1 MPLEGARP
9 HVSDLQPPDL
19 IETMR
24 ADAQGVVALLSG
36 HLRRLEQ
43 SAHTLGHV
51 WPGQLAVESAIHASV
66 AALATPR
73 PQHLR
78 LRLLMGAQG
87 QLHVEVFPLPAITGV
102 PAIAVTT
109 RTLDSRERLLQ
120 HKTVHRPWYASTTAW
135 LASHPDFFDLIFLNE
150 RGEVCEG
157 SRSNIYVLKNGV
169 WHTPPLHCGL
179 LGGVMRRQLLD
190 QDAVVESVLAAS
202 DLEAPTAAIRLSNGL
217 RGWFDVKFEKNR
229 SLGLSGG

>member
-1 MPLEGARP
+1 M
-9 HVSDLQPPDL
+9 VC
-19 IETMR
+19 
-24 ADAQGVVALLSG
+24 LL
-36 HLRRLEQ
+36 
-43 SAHTLGHV
+43 
-51 WPGQLAVESAIHASV
+51 
-66 AALATPR
+66 TPIF
-73 PQHLR
+73 L
-78 LRLLMGAQG
+78 
-87 QLHVEVFPLPAITGV
+87 
-102 PAIAVTT
+102 
-109 RTLDSRERLLQ
+109 
-120 HKTVHRPWYASTTAW
+120 ST
-135 LASHPDFFDLIFLNE
+135 FFDLIFLNE

>member
-51 WPGQLAVESAIHASV
+51 WPGQLAVESAIQASV

-135 LASHPDFFDLIFLNE
+135 LASHPDFFDLFVGASVVRNTHIVDADFGIAGNF
-150 RGEVCEG
+150 GG
-157 SRSNIYVLKNGV
+157 HFGFKSR
-169 WHTPPLHCGL
+169 
-179 LGGVMRRQLLD
+179 LGRPFFG
-190 QDAVVESVLAAS
+190 
-202 DLEAPTAAIRLSNGL
+202 IR
-217 RGWFDVKFEKNR
+217 
-229 SLGLSGG
+229 